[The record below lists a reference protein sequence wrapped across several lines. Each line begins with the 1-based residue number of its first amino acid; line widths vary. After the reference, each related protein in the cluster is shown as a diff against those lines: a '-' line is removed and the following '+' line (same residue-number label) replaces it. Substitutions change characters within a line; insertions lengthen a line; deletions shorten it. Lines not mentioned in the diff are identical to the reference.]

1 MLALV
6 SPMTADPEP
15 RPHPGDLALA
25 QSAARGDRR
34 AAEAL
39 ARRLLPPVRRVC
51 LALLRGRIEAEDA
64 TQSALLEVL
73 RSAGSYQGG
82 ATLERWAHRIAVR
95 VTLRGARRQRDHHAR
110 LDADADADN
119 LAGAPHEADLSDSLA
134 RPVAHYLEALSGP
147 HRGVLLLRHALGHTV
162 PEIAELLDEP
172 VPTIKSR
179 LLRAQDEL
187 RKHIRRDQQLGV
199 RNEARRP

>member
-1 MLALV
+1 M
-6 SPMTADPEP
+6 
-15 RPHPGDLALA
+15 
-25 QSAARGDRR
+25 
-34 AAEAL
+34 
-39 ARRLLPPVRRVC
+39 
-51 LALLRGRIEAEDA
+51 
-64 TQSALLEVL
+64 
-73 RSAGSYQGG
+73 
-82 ATLERWAHRIAVR
+82 
-95 VTLRGARRQRDHHAR
+95 
-110 LDADADADN
+110 
-119 LAGAPHEADLSDSLA
+119 SLA

-172 VPTIKSR
+172 VPTVKSR